1 MAGPLASR
9 SLVLLTGAS
18 GYVGGRLLRALE
30 ARGRAVRCLARRPE
44 FLAARLGPGKELV
57 RGDLLVP
64 ESLPAALEGVG
75 AAYYLVH
82 SLGAGGRFER
92 DDREAATNFAAAAR
106 AAGLERIVYLGGL
119 GDATQP
125 LSPHLRSRQEVGE
138 ILRASGVPVIE
149 LRASI
154 VIGAGSLSFE
164 MIRSLVDRLPVMIT
178 PRWVSVPAQPIA
190 IQDLLAVLLG
200 ALDVPCAGSP
210 IYEIGGADRVSYGEL
225 MREYA
230 RQRGLRRLMVPVP
243 VLTPWL
249 SSLWL
254 GLVTPLFARAGR
266 QLVESIRHPTV
277 VHDDA
282 ARGVFGVEP
291 RGVAEAIASAL
302 RDEEREL
309 TETRWS
315 DSLSAAGL
323 GRPGYGG
330 ARVGRRLVDSRSV
343 RVPVAPELAFAPIR
357 RIGGETGWYAH
368 DGLWRLRGAIDL
380 LVGGVG
386 LRRGRP
392 HRSRI
397 RPGDPLDCWRVEEY
411 EPDRRLRLFAEM
423 RLPGRAWLEFEVEP
437 DGAGSR
443 IRQTASFDPTGLA
456 GLLYWYGIHPLHAL
470 VFRAM
475 LAGIARAALGERA
488 DPPPPEA

>member
-1 MAGPLASR
+1 
-9 SLVLLTGAS
+9 VLLTGAS
-18 GYVGGRLLRALE
+18 GYVGGRLLLALE
-30 ARGRAVRCLARRPE
+30 DRGHPVRCLARRPE
-44 FLAARLGPGKELV
+44 FLADRVGPGTELV

-64 ESLPAALEGVG
+64 GSLPAALEGVG

-82 SLGAGGRFER
+82 SMAAGGRFER
-92 DDREAATNFAAAAR
+92 DDREAAANFAAAAR
-106 AAGLERIVYLGGL
+106 AARVERIVYLGGL

-125 LSPHLRSRQEVGE
+125 LSPHLRSRQEVGA
-138 ILRASGVPVIE
+138 ILRASGVPVVE

-164 MIRSLVDRLPVMIT
+164 MIRSLVERLPAMVT

-190 IQDLLAVLLG
+190 IQDLLAVLLA

-210 IYEIGGADRVSYGEL
+210 IHEIGGADRVSYGGL

-230 RQRGLRRLMVPVP
+230 RQRGLRRLMIPVP

-254 GLVTPLFARAGR
+254 GLVTPLFARVGR
-266 QLVESIRHPTV
+266 QLIESLRHPTV

-282 ARGVFGVEP
+282 TRRVFGVEP
-291 RGVAEAIASAL
+291 RGVAEAIADAL

-309 TETRWS
+309 DGTRWS
-315 DSLSAAGL
+315 DSLSAAG
-323 GRPGYGG
+323 GRRPAYGG
-330 ARVGRRLVDSRSV
+330 VRVGRRLVDSRSL
-343 RVPVAPELAFAPIR
+343 RVPLAPHLAFAPIG

-368 DGLWRLRGAIDL
+368 DALWRLRGALDL
-380 LVGGVG
+380 LAGGVG
-386 LRRGRP
+386 LRRGRRHP
-392 HRSRI
+392 SRI
-397 RPGDPLDCWRVEEY
+397 RPGDPLDCWRVEAY
-411 EPDRRLRLFAEM
+411 EPDRRLRLAAEM

-456 GLLYWYGIHPLHAL
+456 GLVYWYGIHPLHAL

-475 LAGIARAALGERA
+475 LAGIARAALAGAGRAGPPSLEER
-488 DPPPPEA
+488 

>member
-1 MAGPLASR
+1 
-9 SLVLLTGAS
+9 VLLTGAS

-44 FLAARLGPGKELV
+44 FLTGRVGPGTEVV
-57 RGDLLVP
+57 RGDLLAP

-75 AAYYLVH
+75 TAYYLVH
-82 SLGAGGRFER
+82 SLGAGARFER
-92 DDREAATNFAAAAR
+92 DDREAATNFAAAAG
-106 AAGLERIVYLGGL
+106 AAGVERIVYLGGL

-138 ILRASGVPVIE
+138 ILRGSGVPVIE

-164 MIRSLVDRLPVMIT
+164 MIRSLVDRLPVMVT

-190 IQDLLAVLLG
+190 IQDLLAVLLA
-200 ALDVPCAGSP
+200 ALDLPCAGSP
-210 IYEIGGADRVSYGEL
+210 IHEIGGADRVSYGDL

-230 RQRGLRRLMVPVP
+230 RQRGLRRLMIPVP

-277 VHDDA
+277 VRQDA
-282 ARGVFGVEP
+282 TRGVFGVEP

-309 TETRWS
+309 TGTRWS
-315 DSLSAAGL
+315 DSLSAAG
-323 GRPGYGG
+323 PSCP
-330 ARVGRRLVDSRSV
+330 ARSGLRGGRRLVDSRSV
-343 RVPVAPELAFAPIR
+343 HVPVAPRLAFAPIQ
-357 RIGGETGWYAH
+357 RIGGDTGWYAH
-368 DGLWRLRGAIDL
+368 DALWRLRGALDL

-386 LRRGRP
+386 LRRGRAHP
-392 HRSRI
+392 ERI
-397 RPGDPLDCWRVEEY
+397 RPGDPLDCWRVEAY
-411 EPDRRLRLFAEM
+411 ETDRRLRLLAEM

-456 GLLYWYGIHPLHAL
+456 GLAYWYGIHPLHAL

-475 LAGIARAALGERA
+475 LAGIARAALAKRG
-488 DPPPPEA
+488 DPPCPEV